1 MSSPHFPPWTP
12 AACICVDLVSDND
25 CPVHGPKA
33 YVAAVTTPIG
43 QPVRPS
49 HPVQA
54 AREDCQNEIPLSH
67 RLDHDGAQ
75 YRAEQRKIEFV
86 KPGVEITYPWADEL
100 NMLKDVIDEQNAYIE
115 RLEEDNDTYGFNL
128 DRVIEV
134 LQIARTQLLNDS
146 KEAKFVDEVL
156 KDLDGY
162 GEWTDEELDKWV
174 GGEDEE

>member
-12 AACICVDLVSDND
+12 SACICVDFVPDNL
-25 CPVHGPKA
+25 CAVHGVNK
-33 YVAAVTTPIG
+33 Y
-43 QPVRPS
+43 QPVAEEPPRQA
-49 HPVQA
+49 HPDQA
-54 AREDCQNEIPLSH
+54 AREDCQNEIPLSQ

>member
-12 AACICVDLVSDND
+12 AACICVDFVSDND

-54 AREDCQNEIPLSH
+54 AREDCQNEIP
-67 RLDHDGAQ
+67 
-75 YRAEQRKIEFV
+75 KMEFV